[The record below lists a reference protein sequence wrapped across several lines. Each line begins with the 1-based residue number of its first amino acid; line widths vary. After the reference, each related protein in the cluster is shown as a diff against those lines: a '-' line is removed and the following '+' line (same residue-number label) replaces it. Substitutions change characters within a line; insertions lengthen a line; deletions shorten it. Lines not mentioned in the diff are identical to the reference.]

1 MLLVSLSLAAPQK
14 RLNKDD
20 FLRLGTSGQKKYL
33 EKYPKSKHRFLLKGK
48 TVKKGHTEPVK
59 QRRLTRTEYDGLSDK
74 AKAKYDERYPK
85 SRHKPRFKGGK
96 GRVQDTKIS
105 TKESRKDRTK
115 RSKETMAEVDKQR
128 KILTDDGAGVINRES
143 VKALENIKPEHLKRG
158 ANNIDENRDEIHDVV
173 DAKAKDKPHLFD
185 RGLSAVRDLMQGDA
199 ASTHDDD
206 NRSEG
211 DKETDPDRQ
220 AVDADGQPEFD
231 ADGKPITEGDKAND
245 PELSDDAD
253 EEEEDEEED
262 KKSKK
267 KKKKGK
273 KDKKGGKGHK
283 DKKKQ
288 RDGKAV
294 LGFVVK
300 AAILGAGVTM
310 LALGAGPLG
319 MIVARGLL
327 DTWEDFKGIAST
339 AADGNMTP
347 EEQNYQTVNEIIT
360 QTQSYLRNM
369 DMDDLH
375 AQSKEMF
382 SAIASSH
389 VDVYGTVFNA
399 ALPLVGE
406 RPKGIPG
413 KSFYG
418 HSSVDLKTLATT
430 FEKALSSQ
438 GILRERDHVTDPGE
452 ETYLFYTSGPNRTI
466 VAVGMNE
473 DHGLYHVS
481 FLNW

>member
-1 MLLVSLSLAAPQK
+1 M
-14 RLNKDD
+14 
-20 FLRLGTSGQKKYL
+20 
-33 EKYPKSKHRFLLKGK
+33 
-48 TVKKGHTEPVK
+48 KKGHTEPVK
-59 QRRLTRTEYDGLSDK
+59 QRRLTRTEYDALGDK
-74 AKAKYDERYPK
+74 AKAKYDERFPK

-96 GRVQDTKIS
+96 GIKQDVKIS
-105 TKESRKDRTK
+105 TKESRKERTQ
-115 RSKETMAEVDKQR
+115 RSKEQVAEVDKQR

-143 VKALENIKPEHLKRG
+143 VKALESIKPEHLKRA

-185 RGLSAVRDLMQGDA
+185 RGLGAVRDLMQGDA
-199 ASTHDDD
+199 SHAREDD

-211 DKETDPDRQ
+211 DKETDPERQ
-220 AVDADGQPEFD
+220 ATDADGNPEFD

-245 PELSDDAD
+245 PELSDD
-253 EEEEDEEED
+253 EEEEDEEEES
-262 KKSKK
+262 SKK
-267 KKKKGK
+267 KKKKK
-273 KDKKGGKGHK
+273 KKGGKGHK

-310 LALGAGPLG
+310 LAMGAGPLG

-339 AADGNMTP
+339 AADGNMTL
-347 EEQNYQTVNEIIT
+347 EEQNYNTVNEIIT

-369 DMDDLH
+369 DMDELH

-382 SAIASSH
+382 KAIASSSS

-399 ALPLVGE
+399 ALPVVGE
-406 RPKGIPG
+406 RPKGVPG
-413 KSFYG
+413 KNFYG
-418 HSSVDLKTLATT
+418 HSNVDLKTLASR
-430 FEKALSSQ
+430 FEKALSSS
-438 GILRERDHVTDPGE
+438 GVLRTVDHDNDPNDE
-452 ETYLFYTSGPNRTI
+452 SYVFYCKDSI
-466 VAVGMNE
+466 VAVGMNTE
-473 DHGLYHVS
+473 HGLYHVS

>member
-1 MLLVSLSLAAPQK
+1 M
-14 RLNKDD
+14 
-20 FLRLGTSGQKKYL
+20 KK
-33 EKYPKSKHRFLLKGK
+33 S
-48 TVKKGHTEPVK
+48 HTEPVK
-59 QRRLTRTEYDGLSDK
+59 QRRLTRTEYDALDDK

-96 GRVQDTKIS
+96 GRKQDVKLS
-105 TKESRKDRTK
+105 TKESRKDATK
-115 RSKETMAEVDKQR
+115 RSKEKMAEVDKQR

-143 VKALENIKPEHLKRG
+143 VKALEGIKPEHLKRA

-185 RGLSAVRDLMQGDA
+185 RGLGAIRDLMQGDGK
-199 ASTHDDD
+199 ASNDDD
-206 NRSEG
+206 MRSEG
-211 DKETDPDRQ
+211 DKESDPERQ
-220 AVDADGQPEFD
+220 AVNSEGEPEFD

-245 PELSDDAD
+245 PDLSDDED
-253 EEEEDEEED
+253 EDDEDEE
-262 KKSKK
+262 KSSK

-273 KDKKGGKGHK
+273 KDKKGNKGHK

-327 DTWEDFKGIAST
+327 DTWEDFKGIAAT
-339 AADGNMTP
+339 AADGELTL
-347 EEQNYQTVNEIIT
+347 EEQNYNTVNEIIT

-382 SAIASSH
+382 SAIASTPGH
-389 VDVYGTVFNA
+389 DVYGTVFNA
-399 ALPLVGE
+399 ALPVVGD
-406 RPKGIPG
+406 RPKGVPG
-413 KSFYG
+413 KNFYG
-418 HSSVDLKTLATT
+418 HSSVDLKTLAQT
-430 FEKALSSQ
+430 FEQALSSQ
-438 GILRERDHVTDPGE
+438 GILHERDHVTDPGE
-452 ETYLFYTSGPNRTI
+452 EAYLFYCQGPRRTI

-473 DHGLYHVS
+473 DQGLYHVS